1 MHKLIA
7 LGKLDPTIQKIATW
21 IRIQVPDDYRGAS
34 KRLADH
40 VFRFVRRHQIFQ
52 RDPFQVERIEHPIES
67 MRPIIQARR
76 AGTYKGRAL
85 VVGDCDTLSAVW
97 LGSLLGAMGFQY
109 ALETTKVDNRRPDE
123 FSHVLL
129 SVLVGDEWYPLDPS
143 TPGVPP
149 GWRPPVPTDRMRRW
163 NEKKIEEVVGMSGMN
178 GHPRGNGLGYQ
189 VNHQRIGQD
198 DWPEVRM
205 DSEWVEQ
212 SEYGYGIPKSL
223 GNPDSRKRVPPT
235 TGGKFQQLIPEQPAE
250 PRQDMERPLS
260 DYTKRRKPSQLTRP
274 GRISSRAYQRP
285 FYRKTQPYIHTAHTY
300 PPGSP
305 WGGPIAYE
313 QYDRPKP
320 YIHTQ
325 APRAPVER
333 RVDVVT
339 QEPIPMRRGKIRDW
353 KRHKSKLVFMRPET
367 PSASLEG
374 YGMNQVPS
382 VDETYLTP
390 GEARSAR
397 QMPNGRTPYLTSR
410 AAEAVEER
418 PVGTEAYLTSREVVS
433 TERRRVGMS
442 EAETPSTYARAQE
455 LIKGGMTP
463 DKAWT
468 QAFIEGGKG
477 AEEETKKEAETASK
491 SVWGGISDMLTNLIP
506 TVGNVIV
513 KREEGKLAERIAR
526 ATGRVTGGNVTPT
539 PTQIIDTRPVDY
551 SPPTPLWKSPFVWV
565 GGALVLGGAAFLL
578 LRRRSPARSRSNASG
593 SMKYRRRAA

>member
-1 MHKLIA
+1 
-7 LGKLDPTIQKIATW
+7 
-21 IRIQVPDDYRGAS
+21 
-34 KRLADH
+34 
-40 VFRFVRRHQIFQ
+40 
-52 RDPFQVERIEHPIES
+52 
-67 MRPIIQARR
+67 
-76 AGTYKGRAL
+76 
-85 VVGDCDTLSAVW
+85 
-97 LGSLLGAMGFQY
+97 
-109 ALETTKVDNRRPDE
+109 
-123 FSHVLL
+123 
-129 SVLVGDEWYPLDPS
+129 
-143 TPGVPP
+143 
-149 GWRPPVPTDRMRRW
+149 
-163 NEKKIEEVVGMSGMN
+163 MSGMN
-178 GHPRGNGLGYQ
+178 GHPRGNGLGYS

-223 GNPDSRKRVPPT
+223 GNPAARKRVPPT
-235 TGGKFQQLIPEQPAE
+235 TGGKFEQLIPEQPAE

-260 DYTKRRKPSQLTRP
+260 DYTKRRKPSELTRP
-274 GRISSRAYQRP
+274 GRVSSRAYQRP

-410 AAEAVEER
+410 AAEAVE
-418 PVGTEAYLTSREVVS
+418 
-433 TERRRVGMS
+433 
-442 EAETPSTYARAQE
+442 
-455 LIKGGMTP
+455 
-463 DKAWT
+463 
-468 QAFIEGGKG
+468 
-477 AEEETKKEAETASK
+477 
-491 SVWGGISDMLTNLIP
+491 
-506 TVGNVIV
+506 
-513 KREEGKLAERIAR
+513 
-526 ATGRVTGGNVTPT
+526 
-539 PTQIIDTRPVDY
+539 
-551 SPPTPLWKSPFVWV
+551 
-565 GGALVLGGAAFLL
+565 
-578 LRRRSPARSRSNASG
+578 
-593 SMKYRRRAA
+593 

>member
-21 IRIQVPDDYRGAS
+21 IRIQVPDDYRGSS

-76 AGTYKGRAL
+76 AGTYKGHAL

-109 ALETTKVDNRRPDE
+109 ALETTKVDKRRPDE

-129 SVLVGDEWYPLDPS
+129 SVLIGDKWYPLDPS

-149 GWRPPVPTDRMRRW
+149 GWRPPVPTGRMRRW
-163 NEKKIEEVVGMSGMN
+163 NEKKIEEAVGMSGMN
-178 GHPRGNGLGYQ
+178 GHSRGNGLGYP

-223 GNPDSRKRVPPT
+223 GNPAAQKRVPPT
-235 TGGKFQQLIPEQPAE
+235 TGGKFEQLIPEQPAE

-285 FYRKTQPYIHTAHTY
+285 FYRQPQPYIHTAHTY
-300 PPGSP
+300 PPGSL

-320 YIHTQ
+320 YVHTQ

-367 PSASLEG
+367 PSAGLEG

-382 VDETYLTP
+382 AEETYLTP
-390 GEARSAR
+390 AEARSAR
-397 QMPNGRTPYLTSR
+397 RMPYGRAPYLTSQ
-410 AAEAVEER
+410 AAKAVEER
-418 PVGTEAYLTSREVVS
+418 PVGTEAYLTSGEVEAVE
-433 TERRRVGMS
+433 ERPVGMGQES
-442 EAETPSTYARAQE
+442 RTSIYTRAQE
-455 LIKGGMTP
+455 LIKGGMEAG
-463 DKAWT
+463 KAFT
-468 QAFIEGGKG
+468 QAIMEGGEN
-477 AEEETKKEAETASK
+477 AEADTKAKAEAATK
-491 SVWGGISDMLTNLIP
+491 SVWGSIADGLTALIP
-506 TVGNVIV
+506 VAGSVYI
-513 KREEGKLAERIAR
+513 KREEMKMAEMLAR
-526 ATGRVTGGNVTPT
+526 AQGRVTGGTIPTTPA
-539 PTQIIDTRPVDY
+539 QVIDMGPIDY
-551 SPPTPLWKSPFVWV
+551 DPPTPLWKSPFVWV
-565 GGALVLGGAAFLL
+565 GGALVLGGAAYLAF
-578 LRRRSPARSRSNASG
+578 RRRSPARRRSNASG